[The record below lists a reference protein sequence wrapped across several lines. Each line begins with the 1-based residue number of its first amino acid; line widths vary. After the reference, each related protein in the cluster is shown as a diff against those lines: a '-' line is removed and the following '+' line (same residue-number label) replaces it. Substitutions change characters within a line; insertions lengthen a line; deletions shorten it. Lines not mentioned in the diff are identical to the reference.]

1 VSDPSQDPTGGSG
14 RHGSSLNFVR
24 AALVVVL
31 FAIVVG
37 FVLADATGN
46 YGRRHRAAATTTTSV
61 PTGTSST
68 TTTTVPRSSVKVQV
82 ANGSTTAGVATTITQ
97 QLQTLGWD
105 TLPPVNASS
114 TVPAS
119 VVYYAANRK
128 PEALEIASELKLAA
142 TAVQPLTTSVP
153 VANASGDDVV
163 VVVGPDL
170 AQS

>member
-1 VSDPSQDPTGGSG
+1 MSDPSQDPTDASG
-14 RHGSSLNFVR
+14 RGGSSLNFVR
-24 AALVVVL
+24 AGIVVVL
-31 FAIVVG
+31 FIVVVAY
-37 FVLADATGN
+37 VLHSATGGN
-46 YGRRHRAAATTTTSV
+46 GRRHRAAEA
-61 PTGTSST
+61 T
-68 TTTTVPRSSVKVQV
+68 TTTTVHAGTSTTTTSIARSSVKVQV
-82 ANGSTTAGVATTITQ
+82 ANGSTTAGVATTVTQ

-128 PEALEIASELKLAA
+128 PEALEIATELKLAA